1 MTKTIVSAAMFAT
14 GEEQLIVKTAEK
26 IVPSLV
32 PAVRSSI
39 VSAKSARALSADKR
53 KPNAPV
59 VVVNNPS
66 ANKPVVV
73 KAYASRDPNRP

>member
-1 MTKTIVSAAMFAT
+1 M
-14 GEEQLIVKTAEK
+14 KTAEK

-53 KPNAPV
+53 RPNV
-59 VVVNNPS
+59 VTNVVNNPS
-66 ANKPVVV
+66 ASKPVTV